1 MVGGESSAVL
11 VEKWHRHGK
20 SERLEADAGARL
32 LSLVPRKLTWTWS
45 LCLATIRAGFGVASF
60 GVASPD

>member
-1 MVGGESSAVL
+1 MEGRKGSAVF

-32 LSLVPRKLTWTWS
+32 LSLVTRKLAWT
-45 LCLATIRAGFGVASF
+45 
-60 GVASPD
+60 